1 MVNLLEEIVHVAEG
15 HRPAMSLPPSAITL
29 LGILAS
35 RGPLTHKALVGSAP
49 IPARTVRFALSR
61 LLAEGRVL
69 ERPSFRDSRQSY
81 YLLATGD
88 VATEA
93 TLALA

>member
-1 MVNLLEEIVHVAEG
+1 
-15 HRPAMSLPPSAITL
+15 MSLPASAVTL

-35 RGPLTHKALVGSAP
+35 RGPSTHKQLIDAAP
-49 IPARTVRFALSR
+49 IPARTVRFALQR
-61 LLAEGRVL
+61 LKEEGRVL

-88 VATEA
+88 LATEA
-93 TLALA
+93 TLAAS

>member
-1 MVNLLEEIVHVAEG
+1 
-15 HRPAMSLPPSAITL
+15 MSLPPSAITVLGL
-29 LGILAS
+29 LAT
-35 RGPLTHKALVGSAP
+35 RGPLTHKAIVEVAP
-49 IPARTVRFALSR
+49 IPARTVRFALQR
-61 LLAEGRVL
+61 LLQEGRVL

-93 TLALA
+93 SLAAS

>member
-1 MVNLLEEIVHVAEG
+1 MG
-15 HRPAMSLPPSAITL
+15 TMTLPPSAVTVL
-29 LGILAS
+29 SLLAS
-35 RGPLTHKALVGSAP
+35 RGPLTHKALIEAAP

-61 LLAEGRVL
+61 LITEGRVL

-93 TLALA
+93 TLATA

>member
-1 MVNLLEEIVHVAEG
+1 MTLPASAVA
-15 HRPAMSLPPSAITL
+15 I
-29 LGILAS
+29 LGLLAS
-35 RGPLTHKALVGSAP
+35 RGPSTHKQLVDAAP
-49 IPARTVRFALSR
+49 IPARTVRFALQR
-61 LLAEGRVL
+61 LKDEGRVL

-88 VATEA
+88 LATEG